1 MNHEQALELLP
12 GYLDEELSLSEALE
26 IQRHLDSCGEC
37 AQVLAQHRDVSAQLR
52 SAQLRM
58 DAPPE
63 LAKRI
68 EAALPGRSAPWARLG
83 ERFKAQGNGNSRS
96 VGSGS
101 GSRWLTWPTWA
112 TAGVMVASVAALSVS
127 MSLYLAVPSSE
138 DRLTQ
143 EVVDDHIRSL
153 QFNHLSDVIS
163 TDKHTVKPWFNG
175 KLDFAPPVI
184 DLVQQGYPLI
194 GGRLDYVDGRAV
206 AVMVYRYKLH
216 PINLYVWPSEGT
228 GIGIGAGA
236 GTGTGTSTT
245 QLREPAIHERQGYHL
260 AHWSAGGMT
269 YWAITDAGEGEL
281 RGFVTDLRGQLSS

>member
-26 IQRHLDSCGEC
+26 FQRHLDSCGEC
-37 AQVLAQHRDVSAQLR
+37 SQVLAQHRDVSAQLR

-63 LAKRI
+63 LVKRI

-83 ERFKAQGNGNSRS
+83 ERFKGQDNGNSRN
-96 VGSGS
+96 V

-216 PINLYVWPSEGT
+216 PINLYVWPSNGT
-228 GIGIGAGA
+228 GIG
-236 GTGTGTSTT
+236 TGTT
-245 QLREPAIHERQGYHL
+245 QLREPAIHERQGYHF

-269 YWAITDAGEGEL
+269 YWAITDAGEDEL
-281 RGFVTDLRGQLSS
+281 HGFVTDLRGQLSS

>member
-26 IQRHLDSCGEC
+26 IQRHLDSCEEC

-52 SAQLRM
+52 AAQLRM

-63 LAKRI
+63 LVKRI
-68 EAALPGRSAPWARLG
+68 EAALPGRSAPWARVG
-83 ERFKAQGNGNSRS
+83 ERFKRWGSSNSRS
-96 VGSGS
+96 SS
-101 GSRWLTWPTWA
+101 SRWLTWPTWA

-194 GGRLDYVDGRAV
+194 GGRLDYVDGRTV

-216 PINLYVWPSEGT
+216 PINLYVWPSNGS
-228 GIGIGAGA
+228 GIGIDR
-236 GTGTGTSTT
+236 

-281 RGFVTDLRGQLSS
+281 RGFVTDLRAQPSS

>member
-26 IQRHLDSCGEC
+26 IQRHLDSCDEC

-52 SAQLRM
+52 SAQLRI

-63 LAKRI
+63 LVKRI
-68 EAALPGRSAPWARLG
+68 EAALPGRGAPWPRLG
-83 ERFKAQGNGNSRS
+83 ERFKGWGNGNNSGN
-96 VGSGS
+96 GSA
-101 GSRWLTWPTWA
+101 SRWLTWPTWA

-184 DLVQQGYPLI
+184 DLVQQGYPLV
-194 GGRLDYVDGRAV
+194 GGRLDYVDGRTV

-216 PINLYVWPSEGT
+216 PINLYVWPGNGNGT
-228 GIGIGAGA
+228 GIGIEN
-236 GTGTGTSTT
+236 

-269 YWAITDAGEGEL
+269 YWAITDAGESEL
-281 RGFVTDLRGQLSS
+281 RGFVTDLRAQPSS

>member
-1 MNHEQALELLP
+1 
-12 GYLDEELSLSEALE
+12 LSEALE
-26 IQRHLDSCGEC
+26 IQRHLDNCEDC

-52 SAQLRM
+52 SAHLRM

-63 LAKRI
+63 LVKRI
-68 EAALPGRSAPWARLG
+68 EAALPGRSAPWSRLG
-83 ERFKAQGNGNSRS
+83 ERLKGSGNGNH
-96 VGSGS
+96 GNSGS
-101 GSRWLTWPTWA
+101 SGASRWLTWPTWA
-112 TAGVMVASVAALSVS
+112 TAGVMVASVVALSVS

-175 KLDFAPPVI
+175 KIDFAPPVI
-184 DLVQQGYPLI
+184 DLVQQGYPLV
-194 GGRLDYVDGRAV
+194 GGRLDYVDGRTV

-216 PINLYVWPSEGT
+216 PINLYVWPGNGNGTGNGT
-228 GIGIGAGA
+228 GIGIE
-236 GTGTGTSTT
+236 T
-245 QLREPAIHERQGYHL
+245 QPREPAIHARQGYHL

-269 YWAITDAGEGEL
+269 YWAITDAGESEL
-281 RGFVTDLRGQLSS
+281 RGFVTDLRAQLSS

>member
-1 MNHEQALELLP
+1 MNHEQASELLS
-12 GYLDEELSLSEALE
+12 GFLDEELSLSEALQF
-26 IQRHLDSCGEC
+26 QRHLDGCEEC
-37 AQVLAQHRDVSAQLR
+37 TQVLAQHRDVGAQLR
-52 SAQLRM
+52 SAQLRV

-63 LAKRI
+63 LVKRI
-68 EAALPGRSAPWARLG
+68 EAALPGRSAPWAQLG
-83 ERFKAQGNGNSRS
+83 ERFKGQGGGNRS
-96 VGSGS
+96 A
-101 GSRWLTWPTWA
+101 SRWLTWPTWA
-112 TAGVMVASVAALSVS
+112 TAGMMVASVAALSVS

-194 GGRLDYVDGRAV
+194 GGRLDYVDGRTV

-216 PINLYVWPSEGT
+216 PINLYVWPGKGSSS
-228 GIGIGAGA
+228 GIEP
-236 GTGTGTSTT
+236 
-245 QLREPAIHERQGYHL
+245 QPREPAIHERQGYHL

-269 YWAITDAGEGEL
+269 YWAITDAGESEL
-281 RGFVTDLRGQLSS
+281 RGFVTDLRAQPLS

>member
-26 IQRHLDSCGEC
+26 IQRHLDSCEEC

-52 SAQLRM
+52 AAQLRV

-63 LAKRI
+63 LVKRI
-68 EAALPGRSAPWARLG
+68 EAALPGRSAPWARVG
-83 ERFKAQGNGNSRS
+83 ERFKRWGSSNSRS
-96 VGSGS
+96 SS
-101 GSRWLTWPTWA
+101 SRWLTWPTWA

-194 GGRLDYVDGRAV
+194 GGRLDYVDGRTV

-216 PINLYVWPSEGT
+216 PINLYVWPSNGS
-228 GIGIGAGA
+228 GIGIDR
-236 GTGTGTSTT
+236 

-281 RGFVTDLRGQLSS
+281 RGFVTDLRAQPSS

>member
-26 IQRHLDSCGEC
+26 IQRHLDSCEEC

-52 SAQLRM
+52 AAQLRM

-63 LAKRI
+63 LVKRI
-68 EAALPGRSAPWARLG
+68 EAALPGRSAPWARVG
-83 ERFKAQGNGNSRS
+83 ERFKRWGSSNSRS
-96 VGSGS
+96 SS
-101 GSRWLTWPTWA
+101 SRWLTWPTWA

-194 GGRLDYVDGRAV
+194 GGRLDYVDGRTV

-216 PINLYVWPSEGT
+216 PINLYVWPSNGS
-228 GIGIGAGA
+228 GIGIDR
-236 GTGTGTSTT
+236 

-281 RGFVTDLRGQLSS
+281 RGFVTNLRAQASS

>member
-26 IQRHLDSCGEC
+26 FQRHLDSCGEC

-63 LAKRI
+63 LVKRI

-83 ERFKAQGNGNSRS
+83 ERFKGR
-96 VGSGS
+96 GSGDS
-101 GSRWLTWPTWA
+101 SSIGSRWLTWPTWA

-127 MSLYLAVPSSE
+127 MSLYLSVPSSE

-194 GGRLDYVDGRAV
+194 GGRLDYVDGRTV

-216 PINLYVWPSEGT
+216 PINLYVWPSN
-228 GIGIGAGA
+228 
-236 GTGTGTSTT
+236 GTGTGISARIAIDT
-245 QLREPAIHERQGYHL
+245 QRREPAIHERQGYHL

-269 YWAITDAGEGEL
+269 YWAITDAGESEL
-281 RGFVTDLRGQLSS
+281 RGFVTDLRAQPSS